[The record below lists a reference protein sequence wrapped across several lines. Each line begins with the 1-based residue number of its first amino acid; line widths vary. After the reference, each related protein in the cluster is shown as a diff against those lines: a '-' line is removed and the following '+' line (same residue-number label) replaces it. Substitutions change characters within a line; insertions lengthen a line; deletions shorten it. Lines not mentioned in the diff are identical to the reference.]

1 MDFAKR
7 LLNTPPDTTPT
18 TVIMVNGVSVPAH
31 EGELLVEALNRYDDD
46 AKKNRVP
53 QVCYLPQ
60 MGPIQSWDTCMEQV
74 NGALGRACATKV
86 AAGMQGA
93 TVGETVD
100 VAQREAFDR
109 ILQNHM
115 LYCTVCDNN
124 NQNCTI
130 HNTTAELDVKH
141 QSRPYTPKPYEKDM
155 SHPFYRYEPTQ

>member
-7 LLNTPPDTTPT
+7 LLNTSPETTPT
-18 TVIMVNGVSVPAH
+18 TDIMVNGVSAPAH
-31 EGELLVEALNRYDDD
+31 EGELLIEALNRQAD
-46 AKKNRVP
+46 ANDTKRVP

-60 MGPIQSWDTCMEQV
+60 MGPIQSCDTCMVQV
-74 NGALGRACATKV
+74 NGALVRACATKV
-86 AAGMQGA
+86 AAGMQVA

-130 HNTTAELDVKH
+130 HNTTKDLDVKH
-141 QSRPYTPKPYEKDM
+141 QVRPYTPKPYEKDM
-155 SHPFYRYEPTQ
+155 SNAFYRLPV